1 MKKLKKGD
9 HIRVVSPS
17 SSIQSIGGFDANV
30 RAKEKLEELGF
41 DVTFSSNYF
50 EHDLFDSASVTS
62 RVEDLHEAFLDP
74 SVDAVLATIGVST
87 ATNFCPIW
95 IMT

>member
-30 RAKEKLEELGF
+30 RAKEKLEELIL
-41 DVTFSSNYF
+41 S
-50 EHDLFDSASVTS
+50 
-62 RVEDLHEAFLDP
+62 
-74 SVDAVLATIGVST
+74 
-87 ATNFCPIW
+87 
-95 IMT
+95 